1 MDLRQCADMFG
12 GLPLFFILI
21 LYFLMKSKRTLIEL
35 MLLIVCFLA
44 FFIDF
49 YLSFIY

>member
-1 MDLRQCADMFG
+1 MTTRQFADIFG

-21 LYFLMKSKRTLIEL
+21 LYFLIKPKRTLIEL
-35 MLLIVCFLA
+35 ILLIVCFLA